1 MPLCS
6 KQRAFFSSEREAFH
20 WAYGVKQATNDD
32 WAGYASKEGIL
43 LESKPPKT
51 RKALVY
57 TVADALKQSQRNYD
71 NFMLGKIVHEQRQ
84 CIPALGEGIQTSL
97 WKRRQPWNLCLPR
110 WGRRC
115 QGRRC
120 QHDQSN
126 GFMPLPHDS
135 TCQSRTYGSLYGT
148 VYYTT
153 GGVSHQ
159 SERWTRKP
167 PKGVSDAARARCEP
181 EQPHR
186 RIILPGTSSDSL
198 GYRTHAPKR
207 ITHYPTY
214 CLLIASGAWDFFLP
228 FRPYLHQ

>member
-1 MPLCS
+1 MEYDVAMFS
-6 KQRAFFSSEREAFH
+6 AKGIFSSEKEAFH
-20 WAYGVKQATNDD
+20 WAYGLNQANHDD

-71 NFMLGKIVHEQRQ
+71 NFMLGKSS
-84 CIPALGEGIQTSL
+84 TSRDNVSLHSVKASKLFL

-198 GYRTHAPKR
+198 GYRTMRQSA
-207 ITHYPTY
+207 
-214 CLLIASGAWDFFLP
+214 
-228 FRPYLHQ
+228 